1 MIDAKRT
8 QDQEEALWTER
19 VTAATTA
26 EGAATTAKETADA
39 LLVEAQEQV
48 TTRSWLFEV
57 LKEIN
62 STTWSSACNTGVNPR
77 CQLSE
82 TAQTT
87 TTSTWSWPAN
97 CNYTVGSGLS
107 AVNHTCTILGL
118 SGTSVGLV
126 QSAVTAKGT
135 IAGVGAAT
143 ELYLEYQN
151 ADYTHVSAST
161 QLNSANSSPLLIG
174 LDVFE
179 KWQKMHLRAT
189 ILGVACW
196 KDESSSGTFVSG
208 DEYSWCHT
216 NNGQS
221 GPQKFHP
228 LLQGVGNTD
237 SLVYAAS

>member
-19 VTAATTA
+19 VTAATNA
-26 EGAATTAKETADA
+26 EGTASTAKNDADA
-39 LLVEAQEQV
+39 ALLAAQEQV

-62 STTWSSACNTGVNPR
+62 STTWSAACNTGANPR
-77 CQLSE
+77 CQLAE

-87 TTSTWSWPAN
+87 TTSTWAWPAN

-126 QSAVTAKGT
+126 QSAAAVKGT
-135 IAGVGAAT
+135 IAGASAAT
-143 ELYLEYQN
+143 ELYLAYQN
-151 ADYTHVSAST
+151 ADYTYVSSAT
-161 QLNSANSSPLLIG
+161 QLASVNSSPLLIG
-174 LDVFE
+174 LDAFE

-196 KDESSSGTFVSG
+196 KDESSSGTFVGG
-208 DEYSWCHT
+208 DEYTWCHT

-221 GPQKFHP
+221 GAQKFHP
-228 LLQGVGNTD
+228 LLQGIGNTD